1 MKRTRALLPL
11 MLVCL
16 AVPAAAQSRGE
27 WTVGLGLHT
36 VDPASDNGSLAG
48 GTLDLDVGSDWKPS
62 VTAEYFVRDNMG
74 IEILAAWPFEHDI
87 SIDGLGKVG
96 STKHLPP
103 TVSFQYHF
111 NTSGKVSP
119 FLGAGLNYTAFFSE
133 KTSGALAGSE
143 LKLDNS
149 WGLAAHAGL
158 DIRFTN
164 KNSLR
169 VDARWID
176 IDSDVSLDGAGLG
189 TAHIDPMVYGAAWV
203 HEF

>member
-1 MKRTRALLPL
+1 MKETRALLPL
-11 MLVCL
+11 MLVFL
-16 AVPAAAQSRGE
+16 AAPAAAQSRGE
-27 WTVGLGLHT
+27 WTLGLGLHS
-36 VDPASDNGSLAG
+36 VDPTSDNGSLAG
-48 GTLDLDVGSDWKPS
+48 GTLDLDVGSDSKPS
-62 VTAEYFVRDNMG
+62 VTAEYFIRDNMG

-133 KTSGALAGSE
+133 KTNGALAGSE
-143 LKLDNS
+143 LKLENS

-158 DIRFTN
+158 DIWFSN
-164 KNSLR
+164 QNALR
-169 VDARWID
+169 IDARWVD
-176 IDSDVSLDGAGLG
+176 IDSDVSLNGAGLG
-189 TAHIDPMVYGAAWV
+189 TAQIDPMVYGAAWR
-203 HEF
+203 HRF

>member
-1 MKRTRALLPL
+1 MKRTCTLFPLLL
-11 MLVCL
+11 ACL

-27 WTVGLGLHT
+27 WTAGLGLHAVKPT
-36 VDPASDNGSLAG
+36 SDNGSLAG
-48 GTLDLDVGSDWKPS
+48 GTLDLAIGSDWKPS
-62 VTAEYFVRDNMG
+62 VTGEYFIRDNMG
-74 IEILAAWPFEHDI
+74 IEVLAAWPFQHDI
-87 SIDGLGKVG
+87 SIKGLGKVG

-103 TVSFQYHF
+103 TVSLQYHF

-143 LKLDNS
+143 LKLEDS

-158 DIRFTN
+158 DISLSN
-164 KNSLR
+164 KNALR
-169 VDARWID
+169 IDARWID
-176 IDSDVSLDGAGLG
+176 IDSDVSLDGVGLG

>member
-1 MKRTRALLPL
+1 MKRTRALFPM

-36 VDPASDNGSLAG
+36 VDPTSDNGSLSG
-48 GTLDLDVGSDWKPS
+48 GTLDLDVGSDSKPS
-62 VTAEYFVRDNMG
+62 VTAEFFIRDNLG
-74 IEILAAWPFEHDI
+74 IEVLAAWPFEHGI
-87 SIDGLGKVG
+87 SIDGLGKAG

-111 NTSGKVSP
+111 NSSSKVSP

-133 KTSGALAGSE
+133 KASGALAGSE
-143 LKLDNS
+143 LKLKNS

-158 DIRFTN
+158 DISFST
-164 KNSLR
+164 KNALR
-169 VDARWID
+169 IDARWID
-176 IDSDVSLDGAGLG
+176 IDSDVSLDGVGLG
-189 TAHIDPMVYGAAWV
+189 TAHIDPMVYGVAWV
-203 HEF
+203 HRF